1 MIHLPPQDDGAL
13 LPAGNATVPLAS
25 FTIIRLRAGEMAE
38 SRVPGHETC
47 LVPATGT
54 VEVAVDGRAMGPLGS
69 RGADVWDGEPEGC
82 YVPLGGTATLTATT
96 DAEVFV
102 AGARCEETF
111 EPFTIAGEDIDLVQY
126 GSDETKTHRRIKH
139 VLGQRQAGR
148 VSRLLV
154 SELFTVGEGGWSGFP
169 PHRHEADR
177 REGARSDGRLV
188 ETHHD
193 EIYNFRFKPAHGFGM
208 QLLQPDGVRVGEAH
222 HIVDGSTVAFADGY
236 HPVVVAPGYRMYYFT
251 ILAGA
256 TQRPLVQHFQPEH
269 AWQVETIPGIKDM
282 VAKFA

>member
-1 MIHLPPQDDGAL
+1 MIHLPPRGDGAL
-13 LPAGNATVPLAS
+13 LPAGNETVPLAS
-25 FTIIRLRAGEMAE
+25 FTVLRLRAGDTAE
-38 SRVPGHETC
+38 SRVMGHETC

-54 VEVAVDGRAMGPLGS
+54 VEVEVDGRAMGPLGA
-69 RGADVWDGEPEGC
+69 RGADVWDGEPEGL
-82 YVPLGGTATLTATT
+82 YVPLGATATLTATT

-102 AGARCEETF
+102 AGAKCEERF
-111 EPFTIAGEDIDLVQY
+111 EPFLVSGDEIDLVQY

-139 VLGQRQAGR
+139 ILGQRQAGR

-169 PHRHEADR
+169 PHKHEEDR
-177 REGARSDGRLV
+177 VEGGRLV
-188 ETHHD
+188 ETRHD
-193 EIYNFRFKPAHGFGM
+193 EIYNFRFKPAHGFGL
-208 QLLQPDGVRVGEAH
+208 QLLQPDGARVGEAH
-222 HIVDGSTVAFADGY
+222 HIVDGSTVAFAEGY
-236 HPVVVAPGYRMYYFT
+236 HPVVVAPGYSMYYFT

-256 TQRPLVQHFQPEH
+256 SQRPLVQHFQPEH

>member
-1 MIHLPPQDDGAL
+1 MIHLPPRDDGAL
-13 LPAGNATVPLAS
+13 LPAGNETVPLAS
-25 FTIIRLRAGEMAE
+25 FSIIKLRAGETAE
-38 SRVPGHETC
+38 SRVEGHETC

-54 VEVAVDGRAMGPLGS
+54 VEVRIDGRAVGPLGT
-69 RGADVWDGEPEGC
+69 RGSDVWDGEPEGA
-82 YVPLGGTATLTATT
+82 YVPLGATATLRATT

-102 AGARCEETF
+102 AGAKCDERF
-111 EPFTIAGEDIDLVQY
+111 EPFTVAGDEIDLVQY

-139 VLGQRQAGR
+139 ILGQRQAGR

-169 PHRHEADR
+169 PHKHQEDR
-177 REGARSDGRLV
+177 TENGRPV
-188 ETHHD
+188 ESKHD

-208 QLLQPDGVRVGEAH
+208 QLLQPDGERVGEAH
-222 HIVDGSTVAFADGY
+222 HIVDGSTVAFAEGY
-236 HPVVVAPGYRMYYFT
+236 HPVVVAPGYAMYYFT

-256 TQRPLVQHFQPEH
+256 SQRPLVQHFQPEH